1 MSDQIKFNRGLRSKI
16 GNNGTNDVAFIADS
30 STNWDSIY
38 LGSMLVGTS
47 LLGLMKPSKLKYKA
61 TDGGNWAD
69 LTIASSGASTLSSA
83 VITTDMV
90 GTTPAATMTARKLV
104 DYAGAGASGY
114 APGDNELL
122 TAKAVKRIADAA
134 ASSVNIDTW
143 YTSGTFDTSTWTWTA
158 SNSGGTGNPDLTFTL
173 PVTTTFTS
181 ATDDAHIPT
190 TEAVSEYIANLSG
203 GMRYC
208 GSLASTTLPASGAT
222 GYMGPYKAGDVFIAS
237 AAITISA
244 SNPTLKAEIGDM
256 IVLKGD
262 STITTLSSTNCDVF
276 ERNLT
281 GAVTTTDTL
290 TSGKLIVGN
299 GTETIRTLATTKGG
313 LLYSSAANTVAN
325 LAIGTTGQHLVVNGT
340 NDNRVPAWAD
350 TYYEKV
356 AGVSGHANQ
365 FTVTPYTNGTAGSP
379 TTITIND
386 VAHAT
391 AADSATDATNAT
403 NVKQTLTSANEFRPI
418 LVTASSNPTSGNNA
432 QVNYEN
438 GVTINAS
445 TKTLK
450 ATEVQVTD
458 GTLTVNVFDTLTWH
472 TLS

>member
-1 MSDQIKFNRGLRSKI
+1 MADQIKFNRGLRSKI
-16 GNNGTNDVAFIADS
+16 GSNGTNDVAFIADS

-38 LGSMLVGTS
+38 LGSLLVGTS
-47 LLGLMKPSKLKYKA
+47 LIGLMKPSKLKYKA
-61 TDGGNWAD
+61 TDSGDWAD
-69 LTIASSGASTLSSA
+69 LTIASSGTGTLSSA

-104 DYAGAGASGY
+104 DYTGAGASGY

-143 YTSGTFDTSTWTWTA
+143 YTSGAFDTSTWTWTA
-158 SNSGGTGNPDLTFTL
+158 SNSGGTNHPALTFTL

-190 TEAVSEYIANLSG
+190 TEAVSEYIANLAG

-208 GSLASTTLPASGAT
+208 GSLASTTLPASGST

-262 STITTLSSTNCDVF
+262 STITSLSSTNCDVF
-276 ERNLT
+276 ERNLD

-290 TSGKLIVGN
+290 ASGKLIVGN
-299 GTETIRTLATTKGG
+299 GTKTIKTLKTTKGG
-313 LLYSSAANTVAN
+313 LLYSSAANVVAD
-325 LAIGTTGQHLVVNGT
+325 LPIGTTGQHLVAKSTGIPGWENS
-340 NDNRVPAWAD
+340 
-350 TYYEKV
+350 YYEKV
-356 AGVSGHANQ
+356 AEVSGNANQ
-365 FTVTPYTNGTAGSP
+365 FTVTPYTNGTAGTA

-403 NVKQTLTSANEFRPI
+403 NVKQTETTANEFRPI
-418 LVTASSNPTSGNNA
+418 LVTASTSPTSGNNA
-432 QVNYEN
+432 QVNYET
-438 GVTINAS
+438 GVKINAS

-458 GTLTVNVFDTLTWH
+458 GTLTVNVFDTLIWH